1 MLQVTELIFAGF
13 GGQGILAAGII
24 MANAGMKDNKNVSWM
39 PSYGAEMRGGTA
51 NCAVKINEGKI
62 ASPYVDNPDIL
73 IAMNE
78 PSLEKFKRAVKPGG
92 LIIVNSSLV
101 NSLCERD
108 DVEFVQVPVLDAA
121 NELGNGRAANIVML
135 GALIEKK
142 PLVSKQSM
150 LDAIREYFAT
160 KGEEVYRLNEKALAK
175 GAELIAG

>member
-51 NCAVKINEGKI
+51 NCAVKINDGKI

-92 LIIVNSSLV
+92 
-101 NSLCERD
+101 
-108 DVEFVQVPVLDAA
+108 
-121 NELGNGRAANIVML
+121 
-135 GALIEKK
+135 
-142 PLVSKQSM
+142 
-150 LDAIREYFAT
+150 
-160 KGEEVYRLNEKALAK
+160 
-175 GAELIAG
+175 

>member
-1 MLQVTELIFAGF
+1 M
-13 GGQGILAAGII
+13 
-24 MANAGMKDNKNVSWM
+24 
-39 PSYGAEMRGGTA
+39 
-51 NCAVKINEGKI
+51 
-62 ASPYVDNPDIL
+62 
-73 IAMNE
+73 
-78 PSLEKFKRAVKPGG
+78 
-92 LIIVNSSLV
+92 
-101 NSLCERD
+101 
-108 DVEFVQVPVLDAA
+108 EFVQVPVLDAA